1 MPYLN
6 TITLMG
12 HLTADPELKA
22 TPAGDSV
29 ATFSVAINSK
39 LKSGES
45 RAEFFDC
52 EVWKGWA
59 ENLCKTARKGSLVL
73 LQGRLRQEQW
83 VDAKTNGK
91 RSRVKVVAQ
100 RAFHVEAQYAGDEP
114 EAAEVGDAG
123 ETPF

>member
-6 TITLMG
+6 TVTLLG
-12 HLTADPELKA
+12 HLTADPELKT
-22 TPAGDSV
+22 TPSGDSV
-29 ATFSVAINSK
+29 ATFSVGINSK
-39 LKSGES
+39 LKSGDS

-83 VDAKTNGK
+83 VDAKTNAK

-100 RAFHVEAQYAGDEP
+100 RALHVEAKYAGEEAEP
-114 EAAEVGDAG
+114 EDSG
-123 ETPF
+123 ETAF

>member
-6 TITLMG
+6 SVTLLG
-12 HLTADPELKA
+12 HLTADPELKT
-22 TPAGDSV
+22 TPSGKAV
-29 ATFSVAINSK
+29 ATFFVGVNSR
-39 LKSGES
+39 LESGAN

-52 EVWKGWA
+52 EVWGGWA

-83 VDAKTNGK
+83 VDQKTNAK

-100 RAFHVEAQYAGDEP
+100 RALHVEAQYAGEEP
-114 EAAEVGDAG
+114 AAAEGADA
-123 ETPF
+123 PD